1 LWHSAIRL
9 IVRPFFHV
17 SCIEEFLDESDKSSI
32 MNFLF
37 KGLDV
42 RFTDGNN
49 WYRAY
54 IDGTALVVQKRVAG
68 AITLLESVPFI
79 ATAGTSFTL
88 RFRVVGTIL
97 YANVWQSGTPEP
109 SNWMVMVSDT
119 SLSTGYCGL
128 RMLAKNGAIASY
140 TSFQA
145 TFQ

>member
-1 LWHSAIRL
+1 
-9 IVRPFFHV
+9 
-17 SCIEEFLDESDKSSI
+17 